1 MSETETK
8 ELDALVKQ
16 FVAITD
22 RAAQIEF
29 FHENPQLHAIYSE
42 YHADQFQVRAFF
54 EVQPVRDIP
63 GAGGCNC

>member
-29 FHENPQLHAIYSE
+29 FHENPKLHAIYSAV
-42 YHADQFQVRAFF
+42 HFPKPQAKPATT
-54 EVQPVRDIP
+54 
-63 GAGGCNC
+63 